1 LDNQWVIAFH
11 IDVLAVE
18 MIDSISD
25 CSISDCSIS
34 DCKLMTE
41 LGNSSEVPAER
52 LTDRDAAVAI
62 NNSQLHPANILVH
75 FIDPLSLVAVLSVLL
90 TDLWIVSRRI

>member
-18 MIDSISD
+18 MID
-25 CSISDCSIS
+25 SISDCSIS